1 MSENKIDLS
10 ITVVLG
16 GMMRLKEVRE
26 RYLQLFQKSYD
37 RAFSGEG
44 RNAYAGI
51 ESVISQ
57 CIRADIDVSFDV
69 LMNYLITHYSK
80 LPPNDEAYKLQ
91 YALILEELSKDM
103 KYTPKICYRHLEAI
117 AKAKAETKLKSKLLD
132 PSNRGNLQ
140 EAIEEFVEE
149 AAKVDSVETGLKV
162 YHPFKD
168 RTKLLRKKT
177 RIPTGVKVIDSI
189 LQGGIVPG
197 EHLGILGPSGGGKCW
212 AKNTKMMMYD
222 GTIKYVQD
230 IKVGDQLMG
239 PDSNPRT
246 VLSLARGRAP
256 MYEIQ
261 PIKGD
266 SHIVNDAHILCVTP
280 VTNATVMYNGIK
292 YKSGDIIDIPLQE
305 YLNKSNDFKNRTKL
319 RRVAVDFPKIK
330 DPELDPYFVGL
341 YLGDGATNRIACITN
356 NDIEI
361 INYIKDYADKMNWRI
376 REDNTDCPTLHI
388 MSNQHNCKEYPVTI
402 IHRNIKIGNEKRIIA
417 PYKYGSRETR
427 MQVLAGLIDT
437 DGYMHH
443 NHWEICTKFDGL
455 AEDILFVARSLGFAA
470 YDNYCRKTCT
480 NTGASGM
487 YHRITISGDLYKV
500 PVRVERRKCTPRK
513 QIKNVLNIGFKVHE
527 LPEDEYYGFTV
538 SGDGRLLLHD
548 FTITHNTIL
557 ANQLICNFAIRKMDT
572 MIVQFEQ
579 AIEGDVAERMFA
591 YLTGRP
597 ITDFR
602 DKGMDLPPD
611 VIEDISKVEHIMDH
625 IRCMSYADQDV
636 NITRTGTLDFIK
648 DLQAV
653 YDNGFK
659 FKFLV
664 IDWLGAAVTGFMR
677 ASKDK
682 FFETAEI
689 FMDDINK
696 WAKQHGVT
704 VIWMHQT
711 STDVQNREPAYR
723 PSKEDAYKFKAF
735 CYKTEFCL
743 QLGTPTRR
751 KDGTNVHYLCIGKG
765 RTASLAKDHIVVK
778 MLGAMMR
785 FEEAEPDEFIVNK
798 KGQFVTKAEH
808 LGLDQEDSYEDD
820 VYLPPKNS
828 AEAFVNGYV

>member
-1 MSENKIDLS
+1 MGGIMSENKIDLS

-149 AAKVDSVETGLKV
+149 AAKVDNVETGLKV

-197 EHLGILGPSGGGKCW
+197 EHLGILGPSGGGK
-212 AKNTKMMMYD
+212 
-222 GTIKYVQD
+222 
-230 IKVGDQLMG
+230 
-239 PDSNPRT
+239 S
-246 VLSLARGRAP
+246 
-256 MYEIQ
+256 
-261 PIKGD
+261 
-266 SHIVNDAHILCVTP
+266 
-280 VTNATVMYNGIK
+280 
-292 YKSGDIIDIPLQE
+292 II
-305 YLNKSNDFKNRTKL
+305 
-319 RRVAVDFPKIK
+319 
-330 DPELDPYFVGL
+330 
-341 YLGDGATNRIACITN
+341 
-356 NDIEI
+356 
-361 INYIKDYADKMNWRI
+361 
-376 REDNTDCPTLHI
+376 
-388 MSNQHNCKEYPVTI
+388 
-402 IHRNIKIGNEKRIIA
+402 
-417 PYKYGSRETR
+417 
-427 MQVLAGLIDT
+427 
-437 DGYMHH
+437 
-443 NHWEICTKFDGL
+443 
-455 AEDILFVARSLGFAA
+455 
-470 YDNYCRKTCT
+470 
-480 NTGASGM
+480 
-487 YHRITISGDLYKV
+487 
-500 PVRVERRKCTPRK
+500 
-513 QIKNVLNIGFKVHE
+513 
-527 LPEDEYYGFTV
+527 
-538 SGDGRLLLHD
+538 
-548 FTITHNTIL
+548 

-572 MIVQFEQ
+572 MIIQFEQ
-579 AIEGDVAERMFA
+579 SIEGDIAERMFA

-602 DKGMDLPPD
+602 DKGMDLPPE
-611 VIEDISKVEHIMDH
+611 VLEDINKVEHIMDH
-625 IRCMSYADQDV
+625 IRCMSYVDQGV
-636 NITRTGTLDFIK
+636 SAIRTGTQELIK

-653 YDNGFK
+653 YDSGFK

-664 IDWLGAAVTGFMR
+664 MDWLGAAVTGFMR
-677 ASKDK
+677 SSLDEGS
-682 FFETAEI
+682 FFQSAEI
-689 FMDDINK
+689 LMDDVNK
-696 WAKQHGVT
+696 WAKQHGIT
-704 VIWMHQT
+704 IIWMHQT
-711 STDVQNREPAYR
+711 STNVQEREPAYQ
-723 PSKEDAYKFKAF
+723 PKKEDAYKFRAF
-735 CYKTEFCL
+735 CHKIEFCL

-808 LGLDQEDSYEDD
+808 LGLDQEEAYEDD